1 MVKQIIK
8 SKGAKM
14 NNKPKTNSIQHES
27 NELLQYK
34 LESAK
39 KDNRKN
45 MIIAVLVTAIITFAS
60 GYILSYN
67 MNCSQM
73 KLVREN
79 ANLKAENLKLEAS
92 VLKEQPQNNQ

>member
-45 MIIAVLVTAIITFAS
+45 MIIAILVTAIITFAS

-73 KLVREN
+73 NLVREN
-79 ANLKAENLKLEAS
+79 ESLKAENLKLEAS
-92 VLKEQPQNNQ
+92 ALKEQTQNNQ

>member
-1 MVKQIIK
+1 
-8 SKGAKM
+8 M
-14 NNKPKTNSIQHES
+14 NNKSKTNSIQHES

-45 MIIAVLVTAIITFAS
+45 MIIAILVTAIIAFAG

-67 MNCSQM
+67 MNCTQM
-73 KLVREN
+73 NLVREN
-79 ANLKAENLKLEAS
+79 ASLKAENTKLEAAS
-92 VLKEQPQNNQ
+92 LKEQPQNNQ

>member
-1 MVKQIIK
+1 
-8 SKGAKM
+8 M
-14 NNKPKTNSIQHES
+14 NNKSKANSIHHES

-45 MIIAVLVTAIITFAS
+45 MIIAILVTAIITFAG

-67 MNCSQM
+67 MNCTQM
-73 KLVREN
+73 NLVREN
-79 ANLKAENLKLEAS
+79 ASLKAENTKLEAAS
-92 VLKEQPQNNQ
+92 LKEQPQNNQ

>member
-1 MVKQIIK
+1 
-8 SKGAKM
+8 M
-14 NNKPKTNSIQHES
+14 NNKTKNNSIHHES

-45 MIIAVLVTAIITFAS
+45 MIIAILVTAIITFAG

-67 MNCSQM
+67 MNCTQM
-73 KLVREN
+73 NLVREN
-79 ANLKAENLKLEAS
+79 ASLKAENTKLEAAS
-92 VLKEQPQNNQ
+92 LKEQPQNNQ

>member
-1 MVKQIIK
+1 
-8 SKGAKM
+8 M
-14 NNKPKTNSIQHES
+14 NNKSKTSSIQHES

-45 MIIAVLVTAIITFAS
+45 MIIAILVTAIITFAG

-67 MNCSQM
+67 MNCTQM
-73 KLVREN
+73 NLIREN
-79 ANLKAENLKLEAS
+79 ASLKAENTKLESAS
-92 VLKEQPQNNQ
+92 LKEQPQNNQ

>member
-1 MVKQIIK
+1 
-8 SKGAKM
+8 M
-14 NNKPKTNSIQHES
+14 NNKSKTTTTQNHES

-34 LESAK
+34 LNSTK

-73 KLVREN
+73 NLVREN
-79 ANLKAENLKLEAS
+79 ANLKAENIKLEAS

>member
-1 MVKQIIK
+1 
-8 SKGAKM
+8 M
-14 NNKPKTNSIQHES
+14 NNKSKTSSIQHES

-45 MIIAVLVTAIITFAS
+45 MIIAILVTAIITFAG

-67 MNCSQM
+67 MNCTQM
-73 KLVREN
+73 NLVREN
-79 ANLKAENLKLEAS
+79 ASLKAENTKLEAAS
-92 VLKEQPQNNQ
+92 LKEQPQNNQ

>member
-1 MVKQIIK
+1 
-8 SKGAKM
+8 M

-73 KLVREN
+73 NLVREN

-92 VLKEQPQNNQ
+92 ALKEQTQNNQ

>member
-1 MVKQIIK
+1 
-8 SKGAKM
+8 M
-14 NNKPKTNSIQHES
+14 NNKSKTNSIQHES

-45 MIIAVLVTAIITFAS
+45 MIIAILVTEVITFAG

-67 MNCSQM
+67 MNCTQM
-73 KLVREN
+73 NLVREN
-79 ANLKAENLKLEAS
+79 ASLKAENTKLEAAS
-92 VLKEQPQNNQ
+92 LKEQPQNNQ

>member
-1 MVKQIIK
+1 MVKQILK

-39 KDNRKN
+39 KDNTET
-45 MIIAVLVTAIITFAS
+45 L
-60 GYILSYN
+60 
-67 MNCSQM
+67 
-73 KLVREN
+73 
-79 ANLKAENLKLEAS
+79 
-92 VLKEQPQNNQ
+92 

>member
-1 MVKQIIK
+1 
-8 SKGAKM
+8 M

-45 MIIAVLVTAIITFAS
+45 MIIAILVTAIITFAC

-73 KLVREN
+73 NLVREN
-79 ANLKAENLKLEAS
+79 ASLKAENTNLEAAS
-92 VLKEQPQNNQ
+92 LKEQPQNNQ

>member
-1 MVKQIIK
+1 
-8 SKGAKM
+8 M

-45 MIIAVLVTAIITFAS
+45 MIIAILVTAIITFAS

-73 KLVREN
+73 NLVREN
-79 ANLKAENLKLEAS
+79 ASLKSENLKLEAS
-92 VLKEQPQNNQ
+92 ALKEQTQNNQ

>member
-45 MIIAVLVTAIITFAS
+45 MIIAILVTAIITFAS

-73 KLVREN
+73 NLVREN

>member
-1 MVKQIIK
+1 
-8 SKGAKM
+8 M
-14 NNKPKTNSIQHES
+14 NNKSKTNSIQHES

-45 MIIAVLVTAIITFAS
+45 MIIAVLITAIITFAS

-67 MNCSQM
+67 MNCAQM
-73 KLVREN
+73 NLVREN
-79 ANLKAENLKLEAS
+79 ASLKAENTKLEAAS
-92 VLKEQPQNNQ
+92 LKEQPQNNQ

>member
-45 MIIAVLVTAIITFAS
+45 MIISILVTAIITFSS

-73 KLVREN
+73 NLVREN
-79 ANLKAENLKLEAS
+79 SSLKAENLKLEAS
-92 VLKEQPQNNQ
+92 ALKEQTQNNQ

>member
-1 MVKQIIK
+1 
-8 SKGAKM
+8 M

-45 MIIAVLVTAIITFAS
+45 STEVFVL
-60 GYILSYN
+60 
-67 MNCSQM
+67 
-73 KLVREN
+73 
-79 ANLKAENLKLEAS
+79 
-92 VLKEQPQNNQ
+92 

>member
-1 MVKQIIK
+1 
-8 SKGAKM
+8 M
-14 NNKPKTNSIQHES
+14 NNKSKTNSIQHES

-45 MIIAVLVTAIITFAS
+45 MIIAILVTAVITFAG

-67 MNCSQM
+67 MNCTQM
-73 KLVREN
+73 NLVREN
-79 ANLKAENLKLEAS
+79 ASLKAENTKLEAAS
-92 VLKEQPQNNQ
+92 LKEQPQNNQ

>member
-1 MVKQIIK
+1 
-8 SKGAKM
+8 M

-45 MIIAVLVTAIITFAS
+45 MIIAILVTAIITFAS

-73 KLVREN
+73 NLVREN
-79 ANLKAENLKLEAS
+79 ESLKAENLKLEAS
-92 VLKEQPQNNQ
+92 ALKEQTQNNQ

>member
-1 MVKQIIK
+1 
-8 SKGAKM
+8 M
-14 NNKPKTNSIQHES
+14 NNKSKTNSIQHES

-45 MIIAVLVTAIITFAS
+45 MIIAILVTAVITFAG

-67 MNCSQM
+67 MNCTQM
-73 KLVREN
+73 NLVREN
-79 ANLKAENLKLEAS
+79 ASLKAENTKLKAAS
-92 VLKEQPQNNQ
+92 LKEQPQNNQ

>member
-1 MVKQIIK
+1 
-8 SKGAKM
+8 M

-45 MIIAVLVTAIITFAS
+45 MIIAILVTAIITFAS

-73 KLVREN
+73 NLVREN
-79 ANLKAENLKLEAS
+79 ANLKAENLNLEAS
-92 VLKEQPQNNQ
+92 VLKEQTQNNQ